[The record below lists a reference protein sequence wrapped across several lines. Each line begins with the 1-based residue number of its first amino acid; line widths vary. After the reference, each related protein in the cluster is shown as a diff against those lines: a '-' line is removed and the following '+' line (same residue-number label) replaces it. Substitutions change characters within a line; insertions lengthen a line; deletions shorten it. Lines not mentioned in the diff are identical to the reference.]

1 MSSTLSPPVLS
12 THPVDIGHRS
22 EAAIWGR
29 LVRHGY
35 AVLLPC
41 GVNQRY
47 DLVIDDPKAFLRVQC
62 KTGRLKKGV
71 IEFSTCSTR
80 SNTHS
85 AMARDYVLEHPPSSP
100 VLLHYGRGFAD
111 FVAGFAPAASLPYLA
126 DIVRLEDAQVQAYHA
141 QDISPI
147 DARVITRIAPDRL
160 ANVTFVFHPAA
171 STIRSSH
178 PIVTIWSMNSGEQL
192 LAPIDNWQAEDAL
205 VTRPELAVFTRQIT
219 PGSAVFVLALMRG
232 TALGQA
238 FEEAVGVDEQFDLGR
253 NLADLLRSGAVTD
266 IITTPSLEA

>member
-1 MSSTLSPPVLS
+1 MTQTTQASFAAPLLDRTLPPPSGLAS
-12 THPVDIGHRS
+12 WTGAEPVKRYGVYRNNVATGLARAL
-22 EAAIWGR
+22 AARFPVTEKIVGE
-29 LVRHGY
+29 
-35 AVLLPC
+35 
-41 GVNQRY
+41 
-47 DLVIDDPKAFLRVQC
+47 
-62 KTGRLKKGV
+62 
-71 IEFSTCSTR
+71 EFFT
-80 SNTHS
+80 

-126 DIVRLEDAQVQAYHA
+126 GIVRLEDAQVQAYHA

-171 STIRSSH
+171 SIIRSSH
-178 PIVTIWSMNSGEQL
+178 PIVTIWSMNSGEQP

-219 PGSAVFVLALMRG
+219 PGSAVFLLALMRG

-238 FEEAVGVDEQFDLGR
+238 FEEAVGVDEQFDLGC
-253 NLADLLRSGAVTD
+253 NLADLLRSGAVID
-266 IITTPSLEA
+266 IITEPSLEA